1 MNFKGEYIIM
11 KTNKKMGLVLLS
23 FIFIL
28 TASCGTDENT
38 SSSNTSSSDTSASET
53 VLSEIS
59 SSESK
64 SVGQTLLDSFN
75 ETLNENPSVRLEELA
90 DSILSN
96 DIIQFEGVQ
105 TPVENGLLT
114 GFGNTEITG
123 FKDGIMFSPMIGSIP
138 FVGYVFKLED
148 GSNAKEFTQMLKD
161 NADLRWNICTEADE
175 MIADYSGDTVFFIMC
190 PKSFE

>member
-1 MNFKGEYIIM
+1 M

-28 TASCGTDENT
+28 TASCSTDENT

-53 VLSEIS
+53 VLSES
-59 SSESK
+59 NSSESK
-64 SVGQTLLDSFN
+64 SVGQTLLDSFH
-75 ETLNENPSVRLEELA
+75 ETLNKNPSVNLEELA

-148 GSNAKEFTQMLKD
+148 SSNAEEFTQMLKD

-175 MIADYSGDTVFFIMC
+175 MIADHSDDTVFFIMC
-190 PKSFE
+190 PKDFE

>member
-1 MNFKGEYIIM
+1 
-11 KTNKKMGLVLLS
+11 
-23 FIFIL
+23 
-28 TASCGTDENT
+28 
-38 SSSNTSSSDTSASET
+38 
-53 VLSEIS
+53 
-59 SSESK
+59 
-64 SVGQTLLDSFN
+64 LDSFN